1 MQLCIAT
8 SRSMT
13 DALRAMKA
21 MEAKGIRCQIVNLD
35 STVTKNGCA
44 YGVSFNCADES
55 KARRVLDGGRI
66 PYGKIIG
73 GK

>member
-8 SRSMT
+8 GRSMT
-13 DALRAMKA
+13 DAMRAMRA
-21 MEAKGIRCQIVNLD
+21 IESKGIRCQIVNLD
-35 STVTKNGCA
+35 PTVTKNGCA
-44 YGVSFNCADES
+44 YGVSFNCAEES
-55 KARRVLDGGRI
+55 KVRRTLETTGI